1 MTILDLGLGTVG
13 HSLLGSLAG
22 SIVLVDLGHIGGNV
36 LTHSL
41 ERELVHI
48 LRQQQHVIAA
58 VEHALYHGHL
68 GQALTRVTGGVVD
81 GLLIL
86 GHALGILGQGNH
98 LLFLGRPE
106 QQQVGELIGLHAIA
120 RVDAVL
126 KTATKV
132 LKELLVGLA
141 IVVAHILK
149 IGGNLLFHTL
159 GDGLELTVLLQRL
172 ARDVERHVSGIHDAA
187 DKVVV
192 VGQQVVALLHDQ
204 DVGAVECQ
212 TLLVIL
218 AVQIERRAAR
228 HKQQGIVLE
237 RALGMEADGARRIV
251 KVVERGLVEL
261 VVVLLLDIGAALLP
275 DRCHGIDGLELLV
288 VLVLGLVIVA
298 GVLGLGFLAALGHHH
313 LNRVA
318 HIVAVLLNQ
327 ALETPLGQEAIV
339 GLGLAVGIE
348 LLVLA
353 QRQDDIGTVLGA
365 LTVLDGVALKT
376 VGFPHMGDIL
386 AIGAADD
393 LHMAGDH
400 KSRVEAHAKL
410 ADDVDIRTLLLG
422 VLGLK
427 LLGAGMGDG
436 AQIALELLGGH
447 ANAVIRDGNG
457 AGVFIKGNA
466 NSQVALVDLDARI
479 LQALK
484 VELVDG
490 VARVRDK
497 LAQEDFLIGV
507 DGVDHE
513 VEQFFALGLK
523 LTHVQSFR
531 ATPVRKNGPVARAES
546 QTCYVQT

>member
-13 HSLLGSLAG
+13 HGLFGSLA
-22 SIVLVDLGHIGGNV
+22 SCIVLVDLGHIGSNV
-36 LTHSL
+36 LTHGL
-41 ERELVHI
+41 EGELIHV
-48 LRQQQHVIAA
+48 LRQKQHVVTA

-68 GQALTRVTGGVVD
+68 GQALTRVAGSIVD
-81 GLLIL
+81 DLLVL
-86 GHALGILGQGNH
+86 EHALGILGQGNH

-126 KTATKV
+126 KTAAKV
-132 LKELLVGLA
+132 LKELLVGLT
-141 IVVAHILK
+141 VVVTHILK
-149 IGGNLLFHTL
+149 VGGNLLFHAL

-172 ARDVERHVSGIHDAA
+172 ARDVERHVGGIHDAA

-192 VGQQVVALLHDQ
+192 VGQQVVALLHNQ
-204 DVGAVECQ
+204 HVGAVERQ
-212 TLLVIL
+212 ALLVVL
-218 AVQIERRAAR
+218 AVQIERGAAR
-228 HKQQGIVLE
+228 HKQQGVVLE
-237 RALGMEADGARRIV
+237 RTLGMEADSACRIV

-261 VVVLLLDIGAALLP
+261 VVILLLNVGAALFP
-275 DRCHGIDGLELLV
+275 DRRHGVDGFELLV

-298 GVLGLGFLAALGHHH
+298 SILGLGLLTALGHHH
-313 LNRVA
+313 LDRVA

-327 ALETPLGQEAIV
+327 ALEAPLGQEAIV

-365 LTVLDGVALKT
+365 LAVLDGVALKT

-393 LHMAGDH
+393 LYVAGNH
-400 KSRVEAHAKL
+400 KGGVEAHAKL
-410 ADDVDIRTLLLG
+410 TDDVDIGALLLG

-427 LLGAGMGDG
+427 LLGAGVGDG
-436 AQIALELLGGH
+436 AQVALELLGGH
-447 ANAVIRDGNG
+447 ADTVIRDSNG
-457 AGVFIKGNA
+457 AGILIEGDA
-466 NSQVALVDLDARI
+466 NGQVALVDLNARV

-490 VARVRDK
+490 IARVGDK
-497 LAQEDFLIGV
+497 LAQEDFLVGV

-531 ATPVRKNGPVARAES
+531 ATPARKNGPVARAAS